1 MSKLAEVAVC
11 AALMLSALLTPS
23 TARAEGPVPAIIQGP
38 PPGWEIVKITD
49 DPEQD
54 RRVAMNNVGQIV
66 FSKRAIP
73 NPGGTR
79 EEIYLYDNGKLRRLT
94 NDILEDASPDI
105 NDAGVIVWN
114 KKDPGTS
121 EHEIMR
127 YTDGVIEQ
135 LTNDAVDQ
143 LGPSI
148 GNDGTIIWP
157 IWFSSVQVEL
167 YRYENGNAVPIT
179 DNGFT
184 NVCVTI
190 NASGDYAWV
199 RYEFNLNPWVSTIM
213 CSIGGEVHE
222 TSDGTTQ
229 AQGCGINDAGT
240 TVWHDNVGVLMRTN
254 GVISVLPNSLNGRG
268 PRISNAGDVIYGL
281 SLGNFGSGMLFRDG
295 QTYQLIDTPELAF
308 HGYDISDS
316 GEVAFGVGDF
326 PELDIAL
333 LWRTRDPG
341 DFTGDKIVD
350 RFDFES
356 MQNCMSNV
364 ECGVQMPPVCLD
376 VFDFDS
382 DGDIDFRDFALFQRL
397 VTPANN

>member
-11 AALMLSALLTPS
+11 AALLLSALPNTP
-23 TARAEGPVPAIIQGP
+23 TARAEGPGPAIIQGP

-79 EEIYLYDNGKLRRLT
+79 EEIYLYDNGKLRKLT
-94 NDILEDASPDI
+94 DDILADQSPDI
-105 NDAGVIVWN
+105 NDAGVIVWI
-114 KKDPGTS
+114 KKEPGTN
-121 EHEIMR
+121 EHEVMR
-127 YTDGVIEQ
+127 YIDGMIEQ
-135 LTNDAVDQ
+135 LTDDLLDQ
-143 LGPSI
+143 FGPSI

-157 IWFSSVQVEL
+157 TRFEFGWAELFRYVEGKTTQITS
-167 YRYENGNAVPIT
+167 NGLSNQ
-179 DNGFT
+179 
-184 NVCVTI
+184 CVTI

-199 RYEFNLNPWVSTIM
+199 RYEFNLSPWVSTIM
-213 CSIGGEVHE
+213 CSINGEVHE

-240 TVWHDNVGVLMRTN
+240 TVWHDDAGVLMRAN
-254 GVISVLPNSLNGRG
+254 GMISVLPNSFNGRG
-268 PRISNAGDVIYGL
+268 PRINNAGDVLYGL
-281 SLGNFGSGMLFRDG
+281 SLGDFGSGMLFKDG
-295 QTYQLIDTPELAF
+295 QTYQLINSPEQAAAGFDL
-308 HGYDISDS
+308 SDS
-316 GEVAFGVGDF
+316 GEAALGMGVF
-326 PELDIAL
+326 PEIDIAL
-333 LWRTRDPG
+333 LWRIRDPG
-341 DFTGDKIVD
+341 DFTGDGIVD

-364 ECGVQMPPVCLD
+364 ECGVQMPPVCLN
-376 VFDFDS
+376 VFDLDL

-397 VTPANN
+397 VTPAIN